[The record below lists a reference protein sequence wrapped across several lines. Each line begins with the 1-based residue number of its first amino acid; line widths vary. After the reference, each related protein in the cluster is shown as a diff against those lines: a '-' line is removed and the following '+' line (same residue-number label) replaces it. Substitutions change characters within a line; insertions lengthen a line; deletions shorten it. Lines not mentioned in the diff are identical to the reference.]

1 MSLRE
6 KNAKMNKTKLKLFE
20 NLLYNNYKE
29 QQKSII
35 NNDST
40 TSKNEK
46 INFPDIYSGL
56 NKITPIKKQ
65 SINNSQEKNINI
77 KKINK
82 MFISNKS
89 NNSNINN
96 INILNKM
103 KLSKIMNSNFSNLTS
118 VNQIIDTFNSS
129 NNHLEIA
136 KISSP
141 KDRFSNLTRNNLN
154 YFKNITENNSLK
166 LNNIRI
172 NYDNN
177 NFESN
182 SNLNALSEN
191 SSKNTNTTM
200 KKTSSNH
207 YIKTEVNNNKI
218 KSPKDN
224 NIKLILP
231 NKNNFNKRF
240 ILNSQNNSLFES
252 SKVKISKNSPVLLP
266 LTVDKR
272 NRDNSPIKIDLN
284 YQKSRNLSNN
294 RNSSR
299 IKRENDIRTIKQNIN
314 DNIKYIHKKN
324 ISTIRTEKNYIISK
338 DSFYNSNDYIK
349 YDEYNSPEELHFYYI
364 YSIQRGKKNENKY

>member
-6 KNAKMNKTKLKLFE
+6 KNAKINKTKLKLFE

-40 TSKNEK
+40 SLKNEK

-56 NKITPIKKQ
+56 YKITPIKKQ
-65 SINNSQEKNINI
+65 NINNSQEKNTNI

-129 NNHLEIA
+129 KNHLEIA

-154 YFKNITENNSLK
+154 YFKNITGNNSLK

-177 NFESN
+177 NFE
-182 SNLNALSEN
+182 NALSEN

-240 ILNSQNNSLFES
+240 IINSPNNSLFES
-252 SKVKISKNSPVLLP
+252 SKIKISKNSPVLLP

-272 NRDNSPIKIDLN
+272 NRDNSPIKIELN

-294 RNSSR
+294 RNSSK

-324 ISTIRTEKNYIISK
+324 ISTIRTEKNYIISN
-338 DSFYNSNDYIK
+338 DSFYNSKDYIK
-349 YDEYNSPEELHFYYI
+349 YDEYDSPEELHFYYI

>member
-177 NFESN
+177 NFESD

-299 IKRENDIRTIKQNIN
+299 IKRENNIRTIKQNIN

-349 YDEYNSPEELHFYYI
+349 YDEYDSPEELHFYYI

>member
-6 KNAKMNKTKLKLFE
+6 KNAKINKTKLKLFE

-129 NNHLEIA
+129 KNHLEIA

-154 YFKNITENNSLK
+154 HFKNITENNSLK

-177 NFESN
+177 NFE
-182 SNLNALSEN
+182 NALSEN

-231 NKNNFNKRF
+231 NKNNFNKKF
-240 ILNSQNNSLFES
+240 IINSQNNSLFES
-252 SKVKISKNSPVLLP
+252 SKVKTSKNSPVLLP

-272 NRDNSPIKIDLN
+272 NRDNSPIKIELN

-294 RNSSR
+294 RNSSK

-314 DNIKYIHKKN
+314 ENIKYIHKKN
-324 ISTIRTEKNYIISK
+324 ISTIRTEKNYIISN
-338 DSFYNSNDYIK
+338 DSFYNSKDYIK
-349 YDEYNSPEELHFYYI
+349 YDEYDSPEELHFYYI